1 MQLAILLLLIPLA
14 FSLLAF
20 VVGKKWAP
28 VVSIASGI
36 LSIFYFLILLSTY
49 NVKEQYLAFNS
60 SFVWIDSMR
69 AHIHLGLDAASVLPL
84 LLTQLIVCLSTLAT
98 FVTGNDR
105 SGSYYGLIG
114 LAHAGLNGFFMAQNP
129 ITFYIFFELALIPVY
144 FLVLNFGGS
153 DRRAAV
159 FKFFLYTVFGG
170 LLMLAAILFLQ
181 FHMHDHLDLDSWKD
195 FYENKLTSVYQGWL
209 FIAFFIAFAIKSPL
223 FPFHTWQV
231 DLYSQADKPGLMI
244 IAAVMSKMGIFGF
257 IRFDF
262 LFLATLFEWF
272 YYLIPLCLIGV
283 LYGAFIAWRHTDMT
297 KILTY
302 SSLSHMGLMAAGV
315 LTLTNKGVQGG
326 LFAILAHGLAAA
338 GLFYAVDVIQRNTKA
353 RSIHD
358 ISGIAR
364 NNPRF
369 AVYVFVLL
377 LSAVGLPLT
386 CGFIGEFYLIW
397 AVAEFR
403 LYWGF
408 VAALTIVFGAIYMF
422 RFYQNIMFGEV
433 SDNAK
438 SFTRLSL
445 SEDYVFIVLIVLIVA
460 LGFFP
465 ANWIGLGQYAFEYM
479 NYVPAK

>member
-14 FSLLAF
+14 FSILAF

-28 VVSIASGI
+28 IVSIASGI
-36 LSIFYFLILLSTY
+36 LSIFYFLLLLSLY
-49 NVKEQYLAFNS
+49 NVKDQYLAFGS
-60 SFVWIDSMR
+60 SFCWIQSMR
-69 AHIHLGLDAASVLPL
+69 AHIHLALDAASVLPL
-84 LLTQLIVCLSTLAT
+84 LLTQLIICLSTLAT
-98 FVTGNDR
+98 FVKGNDR
-105 SGSYYGLIG
+105 SASYYGLIG
-114 LAHAGLNGFFMAQNP
+114 LAHVGLNGFFMAQNP
-129 ITFYIFFELALIPVY
+129 ITFYIFFEAALIPVY
-144 FLVLNFGGS
+144 FLVLKFGGPN
-153 DRRAAV
+153 RRPAV

-181 FHMHDHLDLDSWKD
+181 FHMHEHLDLISWKD
-195 FYENKLTSVYQGWL
+195 FYENKLTNVYQAWL

-223 FPFHTWQV
+223 FPFHTWQAE
-231 DLYSQADKPGLMI
+231 LYSQADKPGLMI

-257 IRFDF
+257 VRFDF
-262 LFLATLFEWF
+262 LFLAPLFEWF
-272 YYLIPLCLIGV
+272 YYLIPLCLAGV

-315 LTLTNKGVQGG
+315 LTMTNKGLQGG
-326 LFAILAHGLAAA
+326 LFAILAHGIAAA

-353 RSIHD
+353 NSINEV
-358 ISGIAR
+358 SGIAR
-364 NNPRF
+364 SNPRF

-397 AVAEFR
+397 AIAEFR

-408 VAALTIVFGAIYMF
+408 VAALTIIFGAIYML
-422 RFYQNIMFGEV
+422 RFYQKIMFGQT

-438 SFTRLSL
+438 EFTRLSL
-445 SEDYVFIVLIVLIVA
+445 SEDYVFIVLIVLIIA

-479 NYVPAK
+479 NYIPVK